1 MWAPLPQVV
10 KLTYDAPSGWRAF
23 AALGEAP
30 MAQTSGL
37 APLSL
42 LPAPVPARPSYGVLT
57 QRINELVPE
66 RAWKRAMNKKS

>member
-1 MWAPLPQVV
+1 MYALASQVV

-42 LPAPVPARPSYGVLT
+42 LAAPVPARPSYDLLT
-57 QRINELVPE
+57 QRINQLVPE